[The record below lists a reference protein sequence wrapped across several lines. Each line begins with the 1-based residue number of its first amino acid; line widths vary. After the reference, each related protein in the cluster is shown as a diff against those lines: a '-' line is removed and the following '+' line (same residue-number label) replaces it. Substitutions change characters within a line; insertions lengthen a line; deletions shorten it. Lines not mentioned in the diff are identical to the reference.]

1 MAIYD
6 IESLHNSSL
15 PWLVA
20 IIQLVLPCHN
30 PLGIIEGRV
39 GGPYVQGVEVVV
51 DNFSFLSKENK
62 CLNIKP
68 VQKALQ
74 TTFFFTKI

>member
-1 MAIYD
+1 MAIYN
-6 IESLHNSSL
+6 IESLHISSL

-20 IIQLVLPCHN
+20 FIQLVLPCHD

-51 DNFSFLSKENK
+51 DNFSFLSKGNK

-68 VQKALQ
+68 VQKNLQ
-74 TTFFFTKI
+74 TTFFSL

>member
-39 GGPYVQGVEVVV
+39 GGPYVQGVEVAV

-74 TTFFFTKI
+74 TTFFFH

>member
-6 IESLHNSSL
+6 IESLHISSL

-20 IIQLVLPCHN
+20 IIQLVLPCHD
-30 PLGIIEGRV
+30 PLGITEGRV
-39 GGPYVQGVEVVV
+39 GGGPYVQGVEVVV

-68 VQKALQ
+68 VQKARQ
-74 TTFFFTKI
+74 TTFFH